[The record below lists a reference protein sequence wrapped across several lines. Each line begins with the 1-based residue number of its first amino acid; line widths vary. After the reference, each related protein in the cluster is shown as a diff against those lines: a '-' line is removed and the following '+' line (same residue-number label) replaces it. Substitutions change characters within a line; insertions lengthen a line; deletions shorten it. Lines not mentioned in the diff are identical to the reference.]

1 MRRPSASACC
11 FLAGGHRSH
20 DCYAL
25 NANKNYQILEA
36 RLMNDSVY
44 YRVALKDGTLVWTL
58 INNPTAVNVAI
69 CK

>member
-1 MRRPSASACC
+1 
-11 FLAGGHRSH
+11 
-20 DCYAL
+20 
-25 NANKNYQILEA
+25 
-36 RLMNDSVY
+36 MNDSVY